1 MGYSQREIACLGRVA
16 PSTVRQFAA
25 APGQRAVQPT
35 IAIAYTQSSRD
46 QRFLI
51 LAGWGFIASFVW
63 GFSSRWLPIFL
74 GLATP
79 SAFYYRF
86 LYWWTQE
93 RQ

>member
-25 APGQRAVQPT
+25 APGQRAVPPT

-51 LAGWGFIASFVW
+51 LAEWGFIAPFIW
-63 GFSSRWLPIFL
+63 GFSSH
-74 GLATP
+74 
-79 SAFYYRF
+79 
-86 LYWWTQE
+86 
-93 RQ
+93 